1 MIGLMRAE
9 LLRLRRRRSLQVI
22 VLAVPLIIGVIF
34 VLGYNSIYE
43 APTFDEAAIRQELLD
58 GGFGVGMPPEELEP
72 LLRESIEA
80 QRQMYA
86 QMDESQ
92 RLVRATY
99 VFPYSL
105 VQVLGSGTFVLLAL
119 ILLTATT
126 IGDEFGWATIR
137 TSLVASGRRRK
148 FLLVRLGAVGVA
160 GVLIFGLLL
169 VLGALLPLVLN
180 IPASKLPATLP
191 AFDGGAFLV
200 LLGGE
205 LVASLLVIAF
215 AALITLLLRNGALTL
230 VSVLVWVAVEAA
242 VLTLLMRFP
251 NFGGPGLSEVGGAQA
266 PPAPPP
272 DAWLLDAFPL
282 RGMTTLIAQAGRAAS
297 GLPTYVGEVVTR
309 DVSVAAVPIASFAIL
324 AAILYPLAFRRFSR
338 MDIIE

>member
-1 MIGLMRAE
+1 MRAE
-9 LLRLRRRRSLQVI
+9 LLRLRKRRSLQAI
-22 VLAVPLIIGVIF
+22 VLAVPLLVGVTF

-43 APTFDEAAIRQELLD
+43 QPPFDEAAFRQELLD
-58 GGFGVGMPPEELEP
+58 GGYGVGVPPEELEP
-72 LLRESIEA
+72 ILAEA
-80 QRQMYA
+80 IGSQRQMMA
-86 QMDESQ
+86 QVEESQ

-126 IGDEFGWATIR
+126 IGDEFSWATIR

-160 GVLIFGLLL
+160 GLLIFGLLL
-169 VLGALLPLVLN
+169 VLGAILPLFLN

-200 LLGGE
+200 LFGGE

-242 VLTLLMRFP
+242 VLTLLLRVP
-251 NFGGPGLSEVGGAQA
+251 NFG
-266 PPAPPP
+266 
-272 DAWLLDAFPL
+272 
-282 RGMTTLIAQAGRAAS
+282 
-297 GLPTYVGEVVTR
+297 
-309 DVSVAAVPIASFAIL
+309 
-324 AAILYPLAFRRFSR
+324 
-338 MDIIE
+338 